1 MILKN
6 ISSKKQLRE
15 FGLLVG
21 FVFPIV
27 IGWILPVVT
36 GHVFRVWTLWIG
48 IPALIIGIW
57 KPLLLSYPYKA
68 WMKLGQ
74 VLGRINSHII
84 FGIVFF
90 MVLQPIALIMKL
102 FGYDPLRKKKYLKNT
117 YREDKQSYIIDLKRI
132 F

>member
-6 ISSKKQLRE
+6 TTSKKQLRE

-21 FVFPIV
+21 FVFPV
-27 IGWILPVVT
+27 LIGWILPVVT

-48 IPALIIGIW
+48 VPSLMLGIW
-57 KPLLLSYPYKA
+57 KPLLLLYPYKA

-84 FGIVFF
+84 LGIVFF

-117 YREDKQSYIIDLKRI
+117 FREDKQSYKIDLTRI